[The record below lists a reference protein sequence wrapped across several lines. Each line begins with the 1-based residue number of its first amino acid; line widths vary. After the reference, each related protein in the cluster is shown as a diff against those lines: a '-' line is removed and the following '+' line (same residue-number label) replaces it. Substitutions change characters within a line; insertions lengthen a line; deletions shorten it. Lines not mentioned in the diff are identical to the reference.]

1 MSISNATEIDL
12 LDYIFQ
18 AVAIP
23 WAAATELD
31 IHLHVGDPGEGGTT
45 ATSPATYTSYAPVTV
60 DRNATDWDRTGS
72 TISNAILVQFPTCTG
87 GTNTITHVSVTA
99 EGDTQILFSGALSS
113 SLAVANGIQP
123 QFAAGA
129 LTITLD

>member
-12 LDYIFQ
+12 LDYMFQ
-18 AVAIP
+18 GVALP

-45 ATSPATYTSYAPVTV
+45 ATSPATYTDYAPVTV

-72 TISNAILVQFPTCTG
+72 TVSNAILIQFPTASG
-87 GTNTITHVSVTA
+87 GSNTISHVSITA

-113 SLAVANGIQP
+113 PLSVSSGIQP

>member
-18 AVAIP
+18 AVALP

-31 IHLHVGDPGEGGTT
+31 IHLHTSNPDETGITT
-45 ATSPATYTSYAPVTV
+45 TGLPSYGSYAAVTV
-60 DRNATDWDRTGS
+60 DRNSTDWDRTGS
-72 TISNAILVQFPTCTG
+72 TISNAILIQFPTASSG
-87 GTNTITHVSVTA
+87 SSTITHVSVSA
-99 EGDTQILFSGALSS
+99 QGSTQILFFGQLSS
-113 SLAVANGIQP
+113 PLSVSSGIQP

>member
-18 AVAIP
+18 AVALP

-31 IHLHVGDPGEGGTT
+31 IHLHVGDPGEAGTT

-60 DRNATDWDRTGS
+60 DRNATDWDRSGS
-72 TISNAILVQFPTCTG
+72 TVSNAILIQFPTATG

-99 EGDTQILFSGALSS
+99 QGSSQILFSGALSS
-113 SLAVANGIQP
+113 SLSVSSGIQP
-123 QFAAGA
+123 QFAIGA

>member
-12 LDYIFQ
+12 LDYMFQ
-18 AVAIP
+18 GVALP

-31 IHLHVGDPGEGGTT
+31 IHLHVGDPGEAGTT
-45 ATSPATYTSYAPVTV
+45 ASSPATYTSYAPVTV
-60 DRNATDWDRTGS
+60 DRNSTDWDRTGS
-72 TISNAILVQFPTCTG
+72 TISNAILIQFPTATG
-87 GTNTITHVSVTA
+87 GTNTISHVSIT
-99 EGDTQILFSGALSS
+99 EQGGSQILFSGALSS
-113 SLAVANGIQP
+113 SLSVANGIQP